1 MGQLQPPALKN
12 QAQFAQK
19 SMGLPLASSVIKF
32 FTVMNHCHS
41 TKVEIGRLGYP
52 LQKTLLKSQW
62 SDLALST
69 AFACTQQYRCNL
81 QQQINCSHQD
91 NHSLYCI
98 WIHMPHQRSDP
109 PCSSMTNLSIQEL
122 AESAVASP
130 VRSWPNK
137 SPVAGSRKGASALLS
152 TNRNTDAQC
161 H

>member
-1 MGQLQPPALKN
+1 
-12 QAQFAQK
+12 
-19 SMGLPLASSVIKF
+19 MGLPLASSVIKF

-52 LQKTLLKSQW
+52 LQKTHLKSQW